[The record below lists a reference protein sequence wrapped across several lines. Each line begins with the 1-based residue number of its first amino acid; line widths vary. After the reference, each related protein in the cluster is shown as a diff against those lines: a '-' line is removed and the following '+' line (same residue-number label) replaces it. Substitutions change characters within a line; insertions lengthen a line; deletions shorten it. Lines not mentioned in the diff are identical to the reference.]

1 MKIKRIEKKIQKN
14 NLFFYLVLF
23 IKYTDGITI
32 QLPIITIKVGIS
44 PKIKKVWIIPNIGNR
59 A

>member
-23 IKYTDGITI
+23 IKYTDGMTT

-44 PKIKKVWIIPNIGNR
+44 PKIKKVWIIPNIGNK